1 MAERAPFLNTP
12 YRAVESSAIATYSH
26 DRVVSG
32 VMPAA
37 TAEADR
43 KVLRKVARR
52 VASDAVKAGQLD

>member
-1 MAERAPFLNTP
+1 
-12 YRAVESSAIATYSH
+12 
-26 DRVVSG
+26 
-32 VMPAA
+32 MPAA